1 MAQQQ
6 RKKTLYAS
14 FCFSS
19 LSKIFQATYHRF
31 EKESNLMYRITAE
44 SVNKASRERLR
55 KIESGEVKPNK
66 ISTDLEGKKLREAY
80 IRFRDASDQ
89 EIEIC

>member
-1 MAQQQ
+1 
-6 RKKTLYAS
+6 
-14 FCFSS
+14 
-19 LSKIFQATYHRF
+19 
-31 EKESNLMYRITAE
+31 MYRITAE
-44 SVNKASRERLR
+44 SVNKASRERLK

>member
-1 MAQQQ
+1 
-6 RKKTLYAS
+6 
-14 FCFSS
+14 
-19 LSKIFQATYHRF
+19 
-31 EKESNLMYRITAE
+31 MYRITAE

-55 KIESGEVKPNK
+55 KIESGEVKPNRV
-66 ISTDLEGKKLREAY
+66 STDLKRKELREAY

>member
-1 MAQQQ
+1 MRFRQ
-6 RKKTLYAS
+6 
-14 FCFSS
+14 F
-19 LSKIFQATYHRF
+19 KIDERVRPQTG
-31 EKESNLMYRITAE
+31 LDP
-44 SVNKASRERLR
+44 ERLK

>member
-1 MAQQQ
+1 MRLFAFLAYLN
-6 RKKTLYAS
+6 K
-14 FCFSS
+14 
-19 LSKIFQATYHRF
+19 FQAKYHRF

-44 SVNKASRERLR
+44 SVNKASRERLK
-55 KIESGEVKPNK
+55 KIESGEVMPNK